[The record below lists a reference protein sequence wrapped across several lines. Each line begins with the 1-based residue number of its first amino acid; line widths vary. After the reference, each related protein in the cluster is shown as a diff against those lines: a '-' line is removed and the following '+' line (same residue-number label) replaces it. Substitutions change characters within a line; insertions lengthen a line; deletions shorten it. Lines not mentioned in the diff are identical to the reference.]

1 MKFGPKH
8 LRVVIAA
15 PKKQEDTMKIGE
27 FLGAFQN
34 NYMERRKQGSG
45 RKAYGC

>member
-1 MKFGPKH
+1 M
-8 LRVVIAA
+8 IAA